1 MCGCTTLKNR
11 PTVVRSG
18 AVERDEADVSANETT
33 PWGRVDETGTVYV
46 TDGGV
51 ERAVGQY
58 PDGTA
63 DEAIA
68 YFTRK
73 YTELEGQVRL
83 LEQRAKAGAPAQD
96 VAKTVTALTAALV
109 EPAAVGDL
117 ASLRTRVSALTETV
131 EKLTEEQKAEAAAA
145 VEAAIAERT
154 ALVEAAEALAAKDP
168 QSVQWKQLSASL
180 DDLFTRWKDHQ
191 QNGPRLP
198 KKHGDELWKRFRAA
212 RSTVESNRRAFFAG
226 LDSEH
231 KQARTRKQE
240 LVDRAVALAG
250 QGTSGIPAYRRL
262 LDEWKLAG
270 RAGKKVDD
278 ALWDQFKA
286 AGDVLYAAKAEIDA
300 RENEEFSENLQAKL
314 ALLDEAAPLLTAT
327 DRVAARRTLTGI
339 QRKWDAIGKVPRDQ
353 VKTVED
359 RLRAIELAV
368 KKLEE
373 EHWNREDPEKKARS
387 EGLASQLEQ
396 AIAGLEADL
405 ATANAAKDAKRIA
418 ELTEALEARK
428 AWLAA
433 VDR

>member
-1 MCGCTTLKNR
+1 M
-11 PTVVRSG
+11 RSG
-18 AVERDEADVSANETT
+18 VVERDEADVSVNETT

-46 TDGGV
+46 TDGGS

-63 DEAIA
+63 DEALA

-96 VAKTVTALTAALV
+96 VAKTVAALTAALV
-109 EPAAVGDL
+109 EPSAVGDL
-117 ASLRTRVSALTETV
+117 ESLRTRVGALTEKV
-131 EKLTEEQKAEAAAA
+131 EQLTEEQKAEAAAA
-145 VEAAIAERT
+145 VDAAVVERT
-154 ALVEAAEALAAKDP
+154 AIVEAAEALAAKDP
-168 QSVQWKQLSASL
+168 QSVQWKQLSTSL
-180 DDLFTRWKDHQ
+180 DDLFARWKDHQ

-198 KKHGDELWKRFRAA
+198 KKQGDELWKRFRAA
-212 RSTVESNRRAFFAG
+212 RTTVESHRRAFFAG

-231 KQARTRKQE
+231 KQARNRKQE
-240 LVDRAVALAG
+240 LVERAVALAP
-250 QGTSGIPAYRRL
+250 QGTAGIPAYRRL

-278 ALWDQFKA
+278 ALWEQFKA
-286 AGDVLYAAKAEIDA
+286 AGDVLYAAKAEVDA
-300 RENEEFSENLQAKL
+300 RENEEFAANLTVKL

-327 DRVAARRTLTGI
+327 DRVAARRTLTAI
-339 QRKWDAIGKVPRDQ
+339 QRKWDAAGKVPRDQ
-353 VKTVED
+353 VKTIED
-359 RLRAIELAV
+359 RMRAIELAV

-373 EHWNREDPEKKARS
+373 EHWNRSDPEKKARS
-387 EGLASQLEQ
+387 EGLAAQLEQ

-405 ATANAAKDAKRIA
+405 AAATATKDAKRVT
-418 ELTEALEARK
+418 EVTEALEARK

>member
-1 MCGCTTLKNR
+1 MS
-11 PTVVRSG
+11 V
-18 AVERDEADVSANETT
+18 NETT

-46 TDGGV
+46 TDGGT

-63 DEAIA
+63 DEALA

-73 YTELEGQVRL
+73 FTELEGQVRL

-109 EPAAVGDL
+109 EPSAVGDL
-117 ASLRTRVSALTETV
+117 ESLRTRVGALTETV

-145 VEAAIAERT
+145 VDAAVVERT
-154 ALVEAAEALAAKDP
+154 SIVEAAEALAAKDP

-180 DDLFTRWKDHQ
+180 DELFTRWKDHQ
-191 QNGPRLP
+191 QNGPRIP
-198 KKHGDELWKRFRAA
+198 KKQGDELWKRFRAA
-212 RSTVESNRRAFFAG
+212 RTTVESNRRAFFAG

-240 LVDRAVALAG
+240 LVDRAQALAG
-250 QGTSGIPAYRRL
+250 QGTAGIPAYRRL

-286 AGDVLYAAKAEIDA
+286 AGDVLYAAKAEVDA
-300 RENEEFSENLQAKL
+300 RENEEFAENLTAKL
-314 ALLDEAAPLLTAT
+314 ALLDDAAPLMKAT
-327 DRVAARRTLTGI
+327 DRVAARRTLTSI

-359 RLRAIELAV
+359 RLRAIELSV

-373 EHWNREDPEKKARS
+373 EHWNRSDPEKKARS
-387 EGLASQLEQ
+387 EGLAAQLES
-396 AIAGLEADL
+396 AIEALETDL
-405 ATANAAKDAKRIA
+405 AAATASKDARRIT
-418 ELTEALEARK
+418 EVTEALEARK

>member
-1 MCGCTTLKNR
+1 
-11 PTVVRSG
+11 
-18 AVERDEADVSANETT
+18 VSANETT

-117 ASLRTRVSALTETV
+117 ASLRTRVGALNETV

-314 ALLDEAAPLLTAT
+314 TLLDEAAPLLTAT

-405 ATANAAKDAKRIA
+405 ATATAAKDAKRIA

>member
-1 MCGCTTLKNR
+1 M
-11 PTVVRSG
+11 
-18 AVERDEADVSANETT
+18 NETT

-46 TDGGV
+46 TDGGT

-63 DEAIA
+63 DEALA

-73 YTELEGQVRL
+73 FTELEGQVRL

-109 EPAAVGDL
+109 EPSAVGDL
-117 ASLRTRVSALTETV
+117 ESLRTRVGALTETV

-145 VEAAIAERT
+145 VDAAVVERT
-154 ALVEAAEALAAKDP
+154 SIVEAAEALAAKDP

-180 DDLFTRWKDHQ
+180 DELFTRWKDHQ
-191 QNGPRLP
+191 QNGPRIP
-198 KKHGDELWKRFRAA
+198 KKQGDELWKRFRAA
-212 RSTVESNRRAFFAG
+212 RTTVESNRRAFFAG

-240 LVDRAVALAG
+240 LVDRAQALAG
-250 QGTSGIPAYRRL
+250 QGTAGIPAYRRL

-286 AGDVLYAAKAEIDA
+286 AGDVLYAAKAEVDA
-300 RENEEFSENLQAKL
+300 RENEEFAENLTAKL
-314 ALLDEAAPLLTAT
+314 ALLDDAAPLMKAT
-327 DRVAARRTLTGI
+327 DRVAARRTLTSI

-359 RLRAIELAV
+359 RLRAIELSV

-373 EHWNREDPEKKARS
+373 EHWNRSDPEKKARS
-387 EGLASQLEQ
+387 EGLAAQLES
-396 AIAGLEADL
+396 AIEALETDL
-405 ATANAAKDAKRIA
+405 AAATASKDARRIT
-418 ELTEALEARK
+418 EVTEALEARK

>member
-1 MCGCTTLKNR
+1 MS
-11 PTVVRSG
+11 V
-18 AVERDEADVSANETT
+18 NETT

-46 TDGGV
+46 TDRGT

-63 DEAIA
+63 EEALA

-96 VAKTVTALTAALV
+96 VAKTVTALTAALA
-109 EPAAVGDL
+109 EPSAVGDL
-117 ASLRTRVSALTETV
+117 ESLRARVGALTETV

-145 VEAAIAERT
+145 VEAAVVERT
-154 ALVEAAEALAAKDP
+154 SIVEAAEVLAAKDP

-180 DDLFTRWKDHQ
+180 DDLFARWKDHQ

-198 KKHGDELWKRFRAA
+198 KKQGDELWKRFRAA
-212 RSTVESNRRAFFAG
+212 RTTVETNRRAFFAG

-240 LVDRAVALAG
+240 LVERAGALAG
-250 QGTSGIPAYRRL
+250 QGTAGIPAYRRL

-278 ALWDQFKA
+278 ALWEQFKA
-286 AGDVLYAAKAEIDA
+286 AGDVLYAAKAEVDA
-300 RENEEFSENLQAKL
+300 RENEEFAENLQAKL
-314 ALLDEAAPLLTAT
+314 ALLDDAAPLLSAT

-359 RLRAIELAV
+359 RLRSIELAV

-373 EHWNREDPEKKARS
+373 EHWNRSDPEKKARS
-387 EGLASQLEQ
+387 EGLAAQLEQ
-396 AIAGLEADL
+396 AISGLEADL
-405 ATANAAKDAKRIA
+405 AAAEAANDAKRVTDV
-418 ELTEALEARK
+418 TEALEARR

-433 VDR
+433 V